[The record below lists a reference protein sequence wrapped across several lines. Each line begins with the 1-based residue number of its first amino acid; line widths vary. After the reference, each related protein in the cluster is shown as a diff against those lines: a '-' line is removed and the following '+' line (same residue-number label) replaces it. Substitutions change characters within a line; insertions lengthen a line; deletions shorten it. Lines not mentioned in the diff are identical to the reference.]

1 MNIGVYKYRYCHK
14 VGEHIISYA
23 LSELQVLSLLK
34 MRKYSAGKGWT
45 FPGLIAAAYEP
56 YLVTVRNDVIMLC
69 KRQDGTHV
77 QAVAVESGV
86 VDVTIVLNE
95 FQQGL

>member
-1 MNIGVYKYRYCHK
+1 MFINTGIVE
-14 VGEHIISYA
+14 VGEHLISNV

-56 YLVTVRNDVIMLC
+56 YLVTVRNDVITLW
-69 KRQDGTHV
+69 KRQDGARV

-86 VDVTIVLNE
+86 VDVTIALNE